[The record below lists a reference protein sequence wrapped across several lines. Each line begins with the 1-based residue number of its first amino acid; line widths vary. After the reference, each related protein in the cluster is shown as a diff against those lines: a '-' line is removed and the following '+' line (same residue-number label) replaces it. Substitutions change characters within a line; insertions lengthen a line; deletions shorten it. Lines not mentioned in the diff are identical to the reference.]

1 MEENDDKPS
10 PNIVAEAIKKVA
22 GVFESSDGLLPKI
35 LLGPAGTAI
44 SRLIGNGADIP
55 AAWLDQY
62 AQRIKDKTAARSE
75 VTQALA
81 TQTAKTA
88 VTEPE
93 SIERAKAAFVDQ
105 VYRRQANKDAVVMK
119 TIENLQADPAPE
131 HSDGPSED
139 WLAKFERHAED
150 ASSDQLRS
158 LFAKILAGEIRNP
171 GAISLMTL
179 HFISMLDQETATLI
193 QRVFPYTVF
202 TTPDGSAA
210 GTLIECCDP
219 PLRLEQK
226 LDLERCGFCSHAS
239 GLTTTFN
246 FDENGNKIIRL
257 KNNLGFVLQGDA
269 DDTVRFDTLVLS
281 KAGLDLFNITDSS
294 FKVQKLAD
302 VALAKESVKRCYHGP
317 MTVHGETVKVDG
329 ITELFA
335 SVPPQDP

>member
-1 MEENDDKPS
+1 MVENDDKPS

-22 GVFESSDGLLPKI
+22 DVFESSDGLLPKI

-55 AAWLDQY
+55 AAWLEQR
-62 AQRIKDKTAARSE
+62 AQRIKDTTAARSE

-88 VTEPE
+88 VTDPE
-93 SIERAKAAFVDQ
+93 IIERAKAALVDQ
-105 VYRRQANKDAVVMK
+105 VYRRQVNKEAVAMK

-158 LFAKILAGEIRNP
+158 LFAKLLAGEIRNP
-171 GAISLMTL
+171 GAISPRTL
-179 HFISMLDQETATLI
+179 HVISMLDQETATLI

-202 TTPDGSAA
+202 TNTDRSAVV
-210 GTLIECCDP
+210 TLIECCDP
-219 PLRLEQK
+219 PLSLEQQ
-226 LDLERCGFCSHAS
+226 LDLERCGFCSQA
-239 GLTTTFN
+239 GGFTTTFH
-246 FDENGNKIIRL
+246 FDETGNHVIRL
-257 KNNLGFVLQGDA
+257 KNNLGFILQGDA
-269 DDTVRFDTLVLS
+269 NDNVSFDTLILS
-281 KAGLDLFNITDSS
+281 KAGFDLFNITDSS

-302 VALAKESVKRCYHGP
+302 VALAKESVKRCYHGTIP
-317 MTVHGETVKVDG
+317 VHGETVKVG
-329 ITELFA
+329 NITELFA

>member
-1 MEENDDKPS
+1 MVENDDKPS

-22 GVFESSDGLLPKI
+22 DVFESSDGLLPKI

-55 AAWLDQY
+55 AAWLEQR
-62 AQRIKDKTAARSE
+62 AQRIKDTTAARSE

-88 VTEPE
+88 VTDPE
-93 SIERAKAAFVDQ
+93 IIERAKAALVDQ
-105 VYRRQANKDAVVMK
+105 VYRRQVNKEAVAMK
-119 TIENLQADPAPE
+119 TIENLQSDPAPE

-158 LFAKILAGEIRNP
+158 LFAKLLAGEIRNP
-171 GAISLMTL
+171 GAISPRTL
-179 HFISMLDQETATLI
+179 HVISMLDQETATLI

-202 TTPDGSAA
+202 PTTDRSAA

-219 PLRLEQK
+219 PLSLEQQ

-239 GLTTTFN
+239 GLTTKFN
-246 FDENGNKIIRL
+246 FDENGN
-257 KNNLGFVLQGDA
+257 
-269 DDTVRFDTLVLS
+269 
-281 KAGLDLFNITDSS
+281 S
-294 FKVQKLAD
+294 FI
-302 VALAKESVKRCYHGP
+302 S
-317 MTVHGETVKVDG
+317 
-329 ITELFA
+329 
-335 SVPPQDP
+335 

>member
-1 MEENDDKPS
+1 MEENDDKSALIS
-10 PNIVAEAIKKVA
+10 PVN
-22 GVFESSDGLLPKI
+22 
-35 LLGPAGTAI
+35 TAI
-44 SRLIGNGADIP
+44 ATQLGNPAFKALSYLIGSVLDIP
-55 AAWLDQY
+55 AAWLDQQ

-88 VTEPE
+88 VTDPE
-93 SIERAKAAFVDQ
+93 IIERAKAALVDQ
-105 VYRRQANKDAVVMK
+105 VYRRQVNKEAVAMK

-158 LFAKILAGEIRNP
+158 LFAKLLAGEIRNP
-171 GAISLMTL
+171 GAISPRTL
-179 HFISMLDQETATLI
+179 HVISMLDQETATLI

-202 TTPDGSAA
+202 NNTDRSAA
-210 GTLIECCDP
+210 CTLIECCDP
-219 PLRLEQK
+219 PLSLEQQ
-226 LDLERCGFCSHAS
+226 LDLERCGFCSQA
-239 GLTTTFN
+239 GGFTTTFH
-246 FDENGNKIIRL
+246 FDENGNSFIRL
-257 KNNLGFVLQGDA
+257 KNNQGFVLQGDA
-269 DDTVRFDTLVLS
+269 NDTVRFDTLILS

-317 MTVHGETVKVDG
+317 MTVHGETVEVG
-329 ITELFA
+329 NITELFA